1 MRRFARLGL
10 KTTIAARLVL
20 SFLLVIGVVSVV
32 FIAAG
37 VDLIRNRIVA
47 EATDKV
53 SRDLNAAREI
63 YRGQLRHI
71 SDVVRF
77 TADRTLLIDGLLS
90 GDVGYATNKLREVRT
105 REGLDFLT
113 IADPAGNVLVRTSNP
128 NRTGDSVLNERLV
141 RAVTDTGYAAVATVV
156 MSSEA
161 LALESHELA
170 ERAGF
175 RFVDTPMARLRPE
188 TEQTDGMVIM
198 AAAPIYGD
206 DGAFLGT
213 VFGGELLNRNYDIV
227 DRIKETVFEN
237 LQYEG
242 HDIGTATIFQDDV
255 RISTN
260 VKNTDG
266 SRAIGTRVA
275 EDVYNRVVGE
285 GLPWVGRAYV
295 VNNWYITAYEPI
307 QDFDGK
313 IIGILYV
320 GILEKKYVDIER
332 ETVLVFVAITLLG
345 ALGSTVLSYFL
356 ARRISIPI
364 RQLASASRELAQGN
378 LDARVEPRTGDELGE
393 LADAFNVMSGA
404 LKERDERLKATAT
417 RKVMESERLALIG
430 QLAANVAHELN
441 NPLTGIVTYS
451 HLLLEKGECDPATSQ
466 SVRKIVTQ
474 ADRCRDIIRGLLDFS
489 RQRKPDK
496 TLCDVN
502 AILQGCLG
510 LLQDQALFLNIEIV
524 ERLARD
530 LPPSVMDPSQIE
542 RVFMNLIINAA
553 EAMDKGG
560 ILTVASRYDAGNGML
575 EVSVS
580 DTGLGISEENL
591 DKIFDPFFTTKEVGL
606 GTGLGLAISYGIV
619 KEHLGTISVDSKAG
633 QGTTFVVRLPALA
646 DKKALT
652 IDGTAAHPGN

>member
-1 MRRFARLGL
+1 MRRSARLGL
-10 KTTIAARLVL
+10 KSTIATRLVL

-37 VDLIRNRIVA
+37 VFQIRNRIVA

-63 YRGQLRHI
+63 YRGELRHI

-77 TADRTLLIDGLLS
+77 TADRTLLIDSLLS
-90 GDVGYATNKLREVRT
+90 GDVSYATAELTGVRRRES
-105 REGLDFLT
+105 LDILT
-113 IADPAGNVLVRTSNP
+113 ITDPTGNVLVRTSNH
-128 NRTGDSVLNERLV
+128 NHVGDSVLDERLV
-141 RAVTDTGYAAVATVV
+141 QVVLETGQPVSATVIIPGV
-156 MSSEA
+156 E
-161 LALESHELA
+161 LARESPELA
-170 ERAGF
+170 ERAMF
-175 RFVDTPMARLRPE
+175 RFVDTPMARPRPE
-188 TEQTDGMVIM
+188 TEETAGMVMM
-198 AAAPIYGD
+198 AAAPIYDD
-206 DGAFLGT
+206 DGLFLGI
-213 VFGGELLNRNYDIV
+213 VIGGVLLNRNFEIV
-227 DRIKETVFEN
+227 DRVKQTVFEN
-237 LQYEG
+237 LQYQG
-242 HDIGTATIFQDDV
+242 HDMGTATIFQDDV

-266 SRAIGTRVA
+266 SRAIGTRVT
-275 EDVYNRVVGE
+275 EEVYNRVVVEGE
-285 GLPWVGRAYV
+285 RWIGRAYV

-307 QDFDGK
+307 RDFDDK

-320 GILEKKYVDIER
+320 GILEKKYVDLER
-332 ETVLVFVAITLLG
+332 ETIVVFLTITLLG

-364 RQLASASRELAQGN
+364 RRLASASRDLAQGN
-378 LDARVEPRTGDELGE
+378 LDARVEPVTSDELGK
-393 LADAFNVMSGA
+393 LAEAFNLMSSA
-404 LKERDERLKATAT
+404 LKERDERLKAIAT

-451 HLLLEKGECDPATSQ
+451 HLLLEKADCDKATYD
-466 SVRKIVTQ
+466 SVRKIVVQ

-502 AILQGCLG
+502 SVLRDCLG
-510 LLQDQALFLNIEIV
+510 LLQDQALFLNIKTV
-524 ERLARD
+524 KRLAEN
-530 LPPSVMDPSQIE
+530 LPRAVMDPSQIE

-553 EAMDKGG
+553 EAMEAGG
-560 ILTVASRYDAGNGML
+560 VLTVTTSYDASQRMI

-580 DTGLGISEENL
+580 DTGHGIPQENL
-591 DKIFDPFFTTKEVGL
+591 EEIFDPFFTTKEVGL

-619 KEHLGTISVDSKAG
+619 KEHRGTISVESTLG
-633 QGTTFVVRLPALA
+633 QGTTFTVRLPESVEEKALA
-646 DKKALT
+646 V
-652 IDGTAAHPGN
+652 DGTAKHLGH